1 MPQRRIKVE
10 QVDHG
15 NRQAEIV
22 AILRYY
28 LAHPE
33 KLKGLMVMAELP
45 DGAYDVKYSGTENV
59 AERLGR
65 LQLLMHEIVEN
76 AEDIIK

>member
-1 MPQRRIKVE
+1 MPPRKIKVE
-10 QVDHG
+10 RVDHG
-15 NRQAEIV
+15 NREAEIT

-33 KLKGLMVMAELP
+33 KYKGLMIMAELP
-45 DGAYDVKYSGTENV
+45 DGAYEVKYSGTENV

-76 AEDIIK
+76 AEEIIK